1 MDSIVSL
8 RSLALSLEESIIKCG
23 TSDAWFDDLFVPE
36 NQSIILQIVGFEKMQ
51 HYNQLFYL
59 GSLGD
64 GDNVNNPGIRLQQQ
78 QQQPRVEQITQP
90 LVLGN

>member
-1 MDSIVSL
+1 MYVD
-8 RSLALSLEESIIKCG
+8 ESPKR
-23 TSDAWFDDLFVPE
+23 
-36 NQSIILQIVGFEKMQ
+36 QKMK
-51 HYNQLFYL
+51 HYNQFLYL

-64 GDNVNNPGIRLQQQ
+64 GDHVHNPGIRLQQQ

>member
-1 MDSIVSL
+1 LFQQTSEP
-8 RSLALSLEESIIKCG
+8 AYYIIDCRISK
-23 TSDAWFDDLFVPE
+23 
-36 NQSIILQIVGFEKMQ
+36 

>member
-1 MDSIVSL
+1 MYVD
-8 RSLALSLEESIIKCG
+8 ESPKR
-23 TSDAWFDDLFVPE
+23 
-36 NQSIILQIVGFEKMQ
+36 QKMK
-51 HYNQLFYL
+51 HYNQLLYL

-64 GDNVNNPGIRLQQQ
+64 GDHVHNPGIRLQQQ